1 MAAQGG
7 EAAAGSDPKPNE
19 GWSVEQTSSSQ
30 YQPSASGHHAWS
42 SSSGAS
48 WNYSV
53 DNTNQ
58 NAVYYDPQRD
68 VSVSGATQNVTNG
81 APHVTQPAV
90 GTTNATNTYAP
101 YSNSVQP
108 AYNAAQYPNY
118 YHNYPQPANDSS
130 LHQGVDQSSGAAYQP
145 LTSFPNSGSYVGP
158 TSNTYYNAGADQTAQ
173 AYATNN
179 YYYQNQAWSGGSSG
193 DVHAQTYQTYAP
205 SDTNAAQSSCSL
217 PTTSFH
223 YPQQYNQWSNYY
235 DQSAPNSGA
244 LAVAGNSA
252 SDTKSPSAGSGYT
265 YPSTQPPP
273 PGTTQRKNDA
283 VAPTAPPQAVGITG
297 FQSQH
302 VNQAPGAPG
311 FQSQHVNQAPGA
323 PGFQS
328 QHVNQAPGAPGFQS
342 QHVNPAPGVQG
353 FQSQYVNLSPD
364 TPGFQSQH
372 VNPAPVTPGFQSQ
385 HLNQAPGNPGYENP
399 YANKTAAV
407 SGFQNHYINQA
418 PAYQQNSTSHSQLPL
433 SNQRDQQKALH
444 AQGPSSNVYSVNH
457 VNENSQPTLQGFA
470 KTVASVNKV
479 HIPTNPRIA
488 PGFPMSMPQ
497 TGKKLEADSSLKPAY
512 VGVSMPK
519 TDMNAAQDGHGAA
532 VQGSFP
538 VSLCTYVER
547 NLSRCKDDA
556 QRSATQSIMKEM
568 ITKATADGTLHTK
581 NWDIEPLL
589 ALPENAKGTNM
600 TRRSPSRR
608 TKSRWEPVAE
618 EKVTNKV
625 EVVSKEPAKSNAC
638 TTWENTRRTG
648 NTWNLG
654 NFVQSRQPPTSQW
667 NQRPSKKQR
676 IGGNANLTKNGN
688 ASSDSDKEQDL
699 TKYYA
704 SSIALTNSPEEKKR
718 REHRSKRFERGQGAS
733 SKSTSSIPYKDGAA
747 NVYTRGAIS
756 MLNNRSNG
764 DGASLAVEDIDW
776 DALTIKGTCQEIEK
790 RYLRLTSAP
799 DPATVRPEDVLEK
812 ALHMVETS
820 EKNYLYKCDQLKSI
834 RQDLTVQRIQNEL
847 TVKVYETHAR
857 LALQAGDLSEYNQ
870 CQSQLTRLYGEG
882 IAGCHLEFSAYNLLC
897 VMLHSNNKRDLLS
910 SMASLSKEA
919 RLDETVKHALAV
931 HSAVSSGN
939 YVMFFKLYKK
949 APGLNSCLMD
959 LYVERM
965 RFEAIKCMSKSYR
978 PTVPV
983 RYVTRVLGFTRV
995 DVLCEAN
1002 VADGLEECEEWLKAH
1017 GAVLAVDENSGELQI
1032 DTKVS
1037 SASLYMPE
1045 PDNAV
1050 SHGDASL
1057 AVDDFLARAS

>member
-283 VAPTAPPQAVGITG
+283 VAPTAPPQAVGIT
-297 FQSQH
+297 
-302 VNQAPGAPG
+302 G

-638 TTWENTRRTG
+638 TTWENTRRT
-648 NTWNLG
+648 
-654 NFVQSRQPPTSQW
+654 SRQPPTSQW

>member
-283 VAPTAPPQAVGITG
+283 VAPTAPPQAVGIT
-297 FQSQH
+297 
-302 VNQAPGAPG
+302 G

>member
-1 MAAQGG
+1 
-7 EAAAGSDPKPNE
+7 
-19 GWSVEQTSSSQ
+19 
-30 YQPSASGHHAWS
+30 
-42 SSSGAS
+42 
-48 WNYSV
+48 
-53 DNTNQ
+53 
-58 NAVYYDPQRD
+58 
-68 VSVSGATQNVTNG
+68 
-81 APHVTQPAV
+81 
-90 GTTNATNTYAP
+90 
-101 YSNSVQP
+101 
-108 AYNAAQYPNY
+108 
-118 YHNYPQPANDSS
+118 
-130 LHQGVDQSSGAAYQP
+130 
-145 LTSFPNSGSYVGP
+145 
-158 TSNTYYNAGADQTAQ
+158 
-173 AYATNN
+173 
-179 YYYQNQAWSGGSSG
+179 
-193 DVHAQTYQTYAP
+193 
-205 SDTNAAQSSCSL
+205 
-217 PTTSFH
+217 
-223 YPQQYNQWSNYY
+223 
-235 DQSAPNSGA
+235 
-244 LAVAGNSA
+244 
-252 SDTKSPSAGSGYT
+252 
-265 YPSTQPPP
+265 
-273 PGTTQRKNDA
+273 
-283 VAPTAPPQAVGITG
+283 
-297 FQSQH
+297 
-302 VNQAPGAPG
+302 
-311 FQSQHVNQAPGA
+311 
-323 PGFQS
+323 
-328 QHVNQAPGAPGFQS
+328 
-342 QHVNPAPGVQG
+342 
-353 FQSQYVNLSPD
+353 
-364 TPGFQSQH
+364 
-372 VNPAPVTPGFQSQ
+372 
-385 HLNQAPGNPGYENP
+385 
-399 YANKTAAV
+399 
-407 SGFQNHYINQA
+407 
-418 PAYQQNSTSHSQLPL
+418 
-433 SNQRDQQKALH
+433 
-444 AQGPSSNVYSVNH
+444 
-457 VNENSQPTLQGFA
+457 
-470 KTVASVNKV
+470 
-479 HIPTNPRIA
+479 
-488 PGFPMSMPQ
+488 MSMPQ

-600 TRRSPSRR
+600 TSNAKDSSPFSFSTSRRSPSRR

-949 APGLNSCLMD
+949 APGLNSCLMGKD
-959 LYVERM
+959 D
-965 RFEAIKCMSKSYR
+965 IS
-978 PTVPV
+978 
-983 RYVTRVLGFTRV
+983 FT
-995 DVLCEAN
+995 
-1002 VADGLEECEEWLKAH
+1002 
-1017 GAVLAVDENSGELQI
+1017 
-1032 DTKVS
+1032 
-1037 SASLYMPE
+1037 
-1045 PDNAV
+1045 
-1050 SHGDASL
+1050 
-1057 AVDDFLARAS
+1057 

>member
-118 YHNYPQPANDSS
+118 YYNYPQPANDSS

>member
-118 YHNYPQPANDSS
+118 YYNYPQPANDSS

-283 VAPTAPPQAVGITG
+283 VAPTAPP
-297 FQSQH
+297 
-302 VNQAPGAPG
+302 QAPGAPG

-600 TRRSPSRR
+600 TSNAKDSSPFSFSTSRRSPSRR

>member
-328 QHVNQAPGAPGFQS
+328 QHVN
-342 QHVNPAPGVQG
+342 PAPGVQG

-600 TRRSPSRR
+600 TSNAKDSSPFSFSTSRRSPSRR

>member
-283 VAPTAPPQAVGITG
+283 VAG

-532 VQGSFP
+532 SRDHSLFHFVLMSSGIFP
-538 VSLCTYVER
+538 V
-547 NLSRCKDDA
+547 
-556 QRSATQSIMKEM
+556 
-568 ITKATADGTLHTK
+568 
-581 NWDIEPLL
+581 
-589 ALPENAKGTNM
+589 
-600 TRRSPSRR
+600 
-608 TKSRWEPVAE
+608 
-618 EKVTNKV
+618 
-625 EVVSKEPAKSNAC
+625 
-638 TTWENTRRTG
+638 
-648 NTWNLG
+648 
-654 NFVQSRQPPTSQW
+654 
-667 NQRPSKKQR
+667 
-676 IGGNANLTKNGN
+676 
-688 ASSDSDKEQDL
+688 
-699 TKYYA
+699 
-704 SSIALTNSPEEKKR
+704 
-718 REHRSKRFERGQGAS
+718 
-733 SKSTSSIPYKDGAA
+733 
-747 NVYTRGAIS
+747 
-756 MLNNRSNG
+756 
-764 DGASLAVEDIDW
+764 
-776 DALTIKGTCQEIEK
+776 
-790 RYLRLTSAP
+790 
-799 DPATVRPEDVLEK
+799 
-812 ALHMVETS
+812 
-820 EKNYLYKCDQLKSI
+820 
-834 RQDLTVQRIQNEL
+834 
-847 TVKVYETHAR
+847 AR
-857 LALQAGDLSEYNQ
+857 
-870 CQSQLTRLYGEG
+870 
-882 IAGCHLEFSAYNLLC
+882 
-897 VMLHSNNKRDLLS
+897 MMPRDLPPK
-910 SMASLSKEA
+910 AS
-919 RLDETVKHALAV
+919 
-931 HSAVSSGN
+931 
-939 YVMFFKLYKK
+939 
-949 APGLNSCLMD
+949 
-959 LYVERM
+959 
-965 RFEAIKCMSKSYR
+965 
-978 PTVPV
+978 
-983 RYVTRVLGFTRV
+983 
-995 DVLCEAN
+995 
-1002 VADGLEECEEWLKAH
+1002 
-1017 GAVLAVDENSGELQI
+1017 
-1032 DTKVS
+1032 
-1037 SASLYMPE
+1037 
-1045 PDNAV
+1045 
-1050 SHGDASL
+1050 
-1057 AVDDFLARAS
+1057 

>member
-638 TTWENTRRTG
+638 TTWENTRRT
-648 NTWNLG
+648 
-654 NFVQSRQPPTSQW
+654 SRQPPTSQW